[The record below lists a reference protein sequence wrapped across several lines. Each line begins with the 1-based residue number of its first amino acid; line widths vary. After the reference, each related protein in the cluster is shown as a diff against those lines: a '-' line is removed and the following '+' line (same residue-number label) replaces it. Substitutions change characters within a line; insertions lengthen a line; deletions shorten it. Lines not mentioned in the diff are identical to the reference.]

1 MDKSLAM
8 YNILILNQVEIE
20 NTNRPVTSNEIEA
33 VNLNT
38 LHPWGHKESDMIE
51 HLS

>member
-1 MDKSLAM
+1 MDESLVM
-8 YNILILNQVEIE
+8 YSILILNQVEIE
-20 NTNRPVTSNEIEA
+20 NKNRPVTSNESEA

-38 LHPWGHKESDMIE
+38 LHPWGHKESDMTE